1 MVALLAASILALVP
15 GLHRSFAIDRSAT
28 AQRLMVPLLLPA
40 ASTLQAA
47 HNPWQT
53 IQVASGQTL
62 GSVFASLGLRSADM
76 HRLLASPDAR
86 PLHRLRA
93 GAELTFEIDDDND
106 PIEVAGMTTYSIRI
120 NNIGTR
126 PDAQVRLVVEAPEGA
141 AIEQVNS
148 PMKYEVNG
156 RQVIFAPIP
165 SLASKQQVV
174 VKVGVKHTREGTQVL
189 RASLQSQLRAVPVIK
204 DESTQVYRD
213 Q

>member
-1 MVALLAASILALVP
+1 MNFISASNEGTYLPDQHSVAWNLMELSPGTKAKTEMV
-15 GLHRSFAIDRSAT
+15 
-28 AQRLMVPLLLPA
+28 LLPVEEGRFSIA
-40 ASTLQAA
+40 MSTDGDGVRAD
-47 HNPWQT
+47 PT
-53 IQVASGQTL
+53 EREVIVEGQ
-62 GSVFASLGLRSADM
+62 S
-76 HRLLASPDAR
+76 
-86 PLHRLRA
+86 
-93 GAELTFEIDDDND
+93 ELTFEIDDDND

-141 AIEQVNS
+141 VVEQVNS

-156 RQVIFAPIP
+156 RQVVFAPIP

-174 VKVGVKHTREGTQVL
+174 VKVGVKHSREGTQVL

>member
-1 MVALLAASILALVP
+1 
-15 GLHRSFAIDRSAT
+15 
-28 AQRLMVPLLLPA
+28 
-40 ASTLQAA
+40 
-47 HNPWQT
+47 
-53 IQVASGQTL
+53 
-62 GSVFASLGLRSADM
+62 
-76 HRLLASPDAR
+76 
-86 PLHRLRA
+86 
-93 GAELTFEIDDDND
+93 
-106 PIEVAGMTTYSIRI
+106 MTTYSIRI

-141 AIEQVNS
+141 VLEQVNS

-156 RQVIFAPIP
+156 RQVVFAPIP

-174 VKVGVKHTREGTQVL
+174 VKVGVKHSREGTQVL

>member
-1 MVALLAASILALVP
+1 MELSPGTKAKTEMV
-15 GLHRSFAIDRSAT
+15 
-28 AQRLMVPLLLPA
+28 LLPVEEGRFSIA
-40 ASTLQAA
+40 MSTDGDGVRAD
-47 HNPWQT
+47 PT
-53 IQVASGQTL
+53 EREVIVEGQ
-62 GSVFASLGLRSADM
+62 S
-76 HRLLASPDAR
+76 
-86 PLHRLRA
+86 
-93 GAELTFEIDDDND
+93 ELTFEIDDDND

-141 AIEQVNS
+141 VLEQVNS

-174 VKVGVKHTREGTQVL
+174 VKVGVKHSREGTQVL

>member
-1 MVALLAASILALVP
+1 MNFISASNEGTYWPDQHSVAWNLMELSPGTKAKTEMV
-15 GLHRSFAIDRSAT
+15 
-28 AQRLMVPLLLPA
+28 LLPVEEGRFSIA
-40 ASTLQAA
+40 MSTDGDGVRAD
-47 HNPWQT
+47 PT
-53 IQVASGQTL
+53 EREVIVEGQ
-62 GSVFASLGLRSADM
+62 S
-76 HRLLASPDAR
+76 
-86 PLHRLRA
+86 
-93 GAELTFEIDDDND
+93 ELTFEIDDDND

-141 AIEQVNS
+141 VVEQVNS

-156 RQVIFAPIP
+156 RQVVFAPIP

-174 VKVGVKHTREGTQVL
+174 VKVGVKHSREGTQVL